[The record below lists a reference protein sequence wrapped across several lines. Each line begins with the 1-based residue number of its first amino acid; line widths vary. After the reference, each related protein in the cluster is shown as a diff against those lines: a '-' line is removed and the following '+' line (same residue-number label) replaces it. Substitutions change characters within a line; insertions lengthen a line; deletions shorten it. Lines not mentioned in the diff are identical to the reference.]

1 MHDDKNGE
9 NNDSVYTEYIV
20 NTKAENNVDEPD
32 EIILVS
38 FKRSK
43 KIHKN
48 AARFALE
55 LGLTHSQM
63 VDKAEVEYMKN
74 HAKEVISTF
83 IVGEVNIRP
92 KITPEMKAATQAELI
107 EIKQTL
113 NTYIERINC
122 IVSSNNV
129 GKIENSL
136 EEWRQPLSKKLA
148 YTRRFLKATKLQ
160 DSELLQLLNEAENAL
175 DVSGT
180 LRKKIY
186 QEKLEK
192 AKIEQERTKKHF
204 STGSARG
211 TSYVLGS

>member
-1 MHDDKNGE
+1 
-9 NNDSVYTEYIV
+9 
-20 NTKAENNVDEPD
+20 
-32 EIILVS
+32 
-38 FKRSK
+38 
-43 KIHKN
+43 
-48 AARFALE
+48 
-55 LGLTHSQM
+55 
-63 VDKAEVEYMKN
+63 MKN

-192 AKIEQERTKKHF
+192 AKIEQERAKKHF